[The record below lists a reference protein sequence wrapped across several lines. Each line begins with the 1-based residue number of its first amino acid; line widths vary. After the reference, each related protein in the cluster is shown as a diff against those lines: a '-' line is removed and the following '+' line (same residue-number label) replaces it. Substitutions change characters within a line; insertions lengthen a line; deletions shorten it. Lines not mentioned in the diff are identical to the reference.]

1 MEQRPADRTCEVC
14 GELYYE
20 HAAPSRGLHSKQ
32 YAYEIGSYHYNWHP
46 AVELLLILTGEVEV
60 CASGAVSLLRPGD
73 LVVIN
78 SNEGHA
84 TLATRPQSI
93 ALLLH
98 LDTAY
103 LAGFEEGEGVPR
115 FACRSTPL
123 TRSAPAFVKLRRLLT
138 AMMLQTVDLSP
149 AGIAAYERDLL
160 DIVAT
165 LFRDFPSTSEGPAPA
180 DNEIRDLALR
190 RAVAYVD
197 RHFRERISLKRLGD
211 EAGYNP
217 GYVSELFSQHLGM
230 TSSEYIRRVRL
241 ARAVR
246 DLGDT
251 TKRVVDIAEANGFPD
266 IRAFNVA
273 FHRAFGKTPT
283 AYRRSLRDLSDEL
296 SAVDAEFHK
305 RYVSRDDA
313 EVRMLLEAMAEAPG
327 GSSAGLS
334 WTGPD
339 ALAEL
344 DQLAAAARVLAGR
357 LAELTGSADQSSV
370 SQRGADPG
378 SADQCV
384 PVS

>member
-1 MEQRPADRTCEVC
+1 
-14 GELYYE
+14 
-20 HAAPSRGLHSKQ
+20 
-32 YAYEIGSYHYNWHP
+32 
-46 AVELLLILTGEVEV
+46 
-60 CASGAVSLLRPGD
+60 
-73 LVVIN
+73 
-78 SNEGHA
+78 
-84 TLATRPQSI
+84 
-93 ALLLH
+93 
-98 LDTAY
+98 
-103 LAGFEEGEGVPR
+103 
-115 FACRSTPL
+115 
-123 TRSAPAFVKLRRLLT
+123 
-138 AMMLQTVDLSP
+138 
-149 AGIAAYERDLL
+149 
-160 DIVAT
+160 
-165 LFRDFPSTSEGPAPA
+165 
-180 DNEIRDLALR
+180 
-190 RAVAYVD
+190 
-197 RHFRERISLKRLGD
+197 
-211 EAGYNP
+211 
-217 GYVSELFSQHLGM
+217 
-230 TSSEYIRRVRL
+230 
-241 ARAVR
+241 
-246 DLGDT
+246 
-251 TKRVVDIAEANGFPD
+251 VDIAEANGFPD